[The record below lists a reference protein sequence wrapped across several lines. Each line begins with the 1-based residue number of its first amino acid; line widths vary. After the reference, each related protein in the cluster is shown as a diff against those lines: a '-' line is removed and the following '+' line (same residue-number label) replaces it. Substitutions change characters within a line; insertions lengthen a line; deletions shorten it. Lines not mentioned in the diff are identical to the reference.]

1 MKIDIRHKTQ
11 RVKYLI
17 VTLAAFISAC
27 SNTGEKAAGYQES
40 SNGLK
45 YKIIVDNKGA
55 KAKEGEY
62 VKYYSAIRTMDNKT
76 LFSLSQIQVPQY
88 GLVAKPSKK
97 GDPIELL
104 TLLGKGDSAS
114 CVVPAETFF
123 KQYDPP
129 APLKKTDNIQLDI
142 KVLDILSKEQYDAQ
156 IAEQAAFNPE
166 ELSIKDYITKNNLTA
181 TRLSSGLYYVVEKQG
196 TGQQPKPGDKVK
208 VNYTGRLLDGTEF
221 DSSLKPGREPFEFT
235 IGQGQVIKGWD
246 EGIPMFKVGGKGKLL
261 IPSALGYGENG
272 TGNIPPGSVLVFDI
286 ELLGVN

>member
-1 MKIDIRHKTQ
+1 MKIDTKHKTQ
-11 RVKYLI
+11 SIKCLI
-17 VTLAAFISAC
+17 VTLVAFISAC
-27 SNTGEKAAGYQES
+27 TSTGENAKGYTES

-62 VKYYSAIRTMDNKT
+62 VKYYSTIRTMDNKT

-88 GLVAKPSKK
+88 GLVAKPSQK
-97 GDPIELL
+97 GDPIEIL

-156 IAEQAAFNPE
+156 MAEQAAFNPE

-181 TRLSSGLYYVVEKQG
+181 TRLPSGLYYVVEKPG